1 MTEKQYQEVISFINN
16 FNHIS
21 PWELEEVLEY
31 LNDKKYLSENGVIF
45 KSKLWEMFIKKQGD
59 KK

>member
-31 LNDKKYLSENGVIF
+31 LQDKKYLSAEGVIF

-59 KK
+59 N